1 MTPSLDDRILIVD
14 DEPANVL
21 LMERLLRDAG
31 YRNLSSTTDSRR
43 VLGLYREVGP
53 DLILLDL
60 MMPVMDAFAFRSE
73 LARRGQMDGC
83 AVLVVSAAPNLDQAV
98 RRLEATDAIAKP
110 FTLDVLLD
118 RVEALLA
125 AGVGRERRAGPG
137 LA

>member
-1 MTPSLDDRILIVD
+1 MTPSGKQILVVDDDRTMRETLGEVLT
-14 DEPANVL
+14 DEGYRVEMAADGREAL
-21 LMERLLRDAG
+21 ERL
-31 YRNLSSTTDSRR
+31 
-43 VLGLYREVGP
+43 RERP
-53 DLILLDL
+53 ADLVILDL